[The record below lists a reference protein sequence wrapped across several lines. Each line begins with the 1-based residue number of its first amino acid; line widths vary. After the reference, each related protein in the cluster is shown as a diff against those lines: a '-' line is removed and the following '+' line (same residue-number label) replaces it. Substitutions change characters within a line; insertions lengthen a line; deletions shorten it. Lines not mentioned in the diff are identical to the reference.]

1 MLRRLIDRPVAVTMT
16 LVAILIVGV
25 VSIGRL
31 PVSLMP
37 SIDVP
42 RITVEASLPGASAR
56 EVDLSVV
63 QPLRRELLQLPSLED
78 IRCEAGSGSAT
89 LVLTFSHGSDAG
101 FNYVE
106 TGERID
112 RAMSYLP
119 AGMEQRVG
127 NLFFLLYHGLCL
139 HFHRVVGWWRVRQ
152 LHSHP

>member
-119 AGMEQRVG
+119 AGMERPTVIRASATDIPA
-127 NLFFLLYHGLCL
+127 FFLDISSGDVSEERFIEL
-139 HFHRVVGWWRVRQ
+139 
-152 LHSHP
+152 S